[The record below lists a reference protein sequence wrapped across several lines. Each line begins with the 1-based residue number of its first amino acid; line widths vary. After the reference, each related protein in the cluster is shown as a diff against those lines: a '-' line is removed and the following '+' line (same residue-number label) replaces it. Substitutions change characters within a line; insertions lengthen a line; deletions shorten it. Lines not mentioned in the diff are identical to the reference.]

1 MGAGTTIAL
10 IKALAP
16 KVDPAVIEQ
25 AVSDW
30 LEDHPEATTTVE
42 DGSITKAKLVAA
54 LQAVVDAVPG
64 MKEIVDSL
72 QMLEPL
78 ANVYVPQDIA
88 NIMDGYILKN
98 GVPETQYG
106 TYFYVSDY
114 VPVTGGDTITFNF
127 APWGNADSIYRGAE
141 YDDEKNYIGNI
152 TNTTQKL
159 SSSAAYIRF
168 SVRKI
173 DFGGTAQLALAY
185 LNENLVISNGERI
198 TYTGIDKTLNLFL
211 SDFVARQ
218 SDNYYVDASSDELL
232 IISKMSGKNNKD
244 VGVKMKS
251 FTSNDSLQFC
261 SFGTIDNDSP
271 CVSNKPSD
279 YVEFMST
286 SEDFFSPIIG
296 FADSNGDGDDPTTG
310 KFTGGM
316 HKYNGYNTARKI
328 SQNVYFDGREK
339 PGYVGYCNTI
349 DIVVVYNLQVSNT
362 VKSDGTGREVVQQ
375 ITRLH
380 FENGVIYTETLFKA
394 LEPIYIQTFFFMQ
407 GNHKP
412 DKMGA
417 DGIRY
422 IGSEANRAA
431 NSMSENSNSGDM
443 YGKTMR
449 MLSDTL
455 QMDITIDDVDIGRF
469 AHASDYSAFVR
480 TYTNYSKCYFNAIG
494 SSENPIHLD
503 TGDICI
509 AKGSVRLGIFE

>member
-1 MGAGTTIAL
+1 MNLGIVVGL
-10 IKALAP
+10 IKSLAP
-16 KVDPAVIEQ
+16 QIDPADITQ

-30 LEDHPEATTTVE
+30 LDDHPEATTTVE
-42 DGSITKAKLVAA
+42 DGSITKVKLVEA

-78 ANVYVPQDIA
+78 ANVYVPQEIA

-98 GVPETQYG
+98 GVPQTQYG
-106 TYFYVSDY
+106 SGYYVSDY
-114 VPVTGGDTITFNF
+114 VEVTAGDTIDFNVI
-127 APWGNADSIYRGAE
+127 PWTGADDIYRAAE
-141 YDDEKNYIGNI
+141 YDSNKEYIQRFASVPH
-152 TNTTQKL
+152 TLSANTK
-159 SSSAAYIRF
+159 YIRF
-168 SVRKI
+168 SVKKSL
-173 DFGGTAQLALAY
+173 FGGTAQLALAY
-185 LNENLVISNGERI
+185 LNENLVISNGERV

-251 FTSNDSLQFC
+251 FTSNNSLQFC

-271 CVSNKPSD
+271 FVSNKPSD

-286 SEDFFSPIIG
+286 GEDFFGPIVG

-339 PGYVGYCNTI
+339 PGYVGYCDTI

-394 LEPIYIQTFFFMQ
+394 LEPMYIQTFYFMQ

-422 IGSEANRAA
+422 IGSEANRSA
-431 NSMSENSNSGDM
+431 NSMSEASNSGDM
-443 YGKTMR
+443 YGRTMR

-503 TGDICI
+503 TGDVCI
-509 AKGSVRLGIFE
+509 AKGSIQFGIFE